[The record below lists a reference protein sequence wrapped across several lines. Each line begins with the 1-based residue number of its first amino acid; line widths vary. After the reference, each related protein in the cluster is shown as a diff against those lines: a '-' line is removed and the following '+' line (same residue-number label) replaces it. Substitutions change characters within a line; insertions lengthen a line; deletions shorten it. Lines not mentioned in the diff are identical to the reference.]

1 MTQKAPGKSYR
12 KGLSLIELNGMFP
25 DDAAAERWYTQIRWP
40 HGAFCPYCGSF
51 DVQCNIKHKT
61 MTHRCR
67 DCPTR
72 PFFSLKT
79 GTVMQGSKLGYQVWA
94 IATYLI
100 TTNIKGVSS
109 MKLHRDVKVTQ
120 KTAWHLAHRLRE
132 GLKNNTGFFFGPVEV
147 DETYIGG
154 KEGNK
159 HESKKLHAGRGAVGK
174 VAVVG
179 AKDRQTNQVSAHVV
193 EGTDKE
199 TLQGFVAEQTDHEAT
214 IYTDEHAA
222 YQGLQ
227 QPHET
232 VRHSVGEGFVRL
244 AVDSRQFDHERHSQ
258 LSRIPVSVGNHR
270 ASSLALSSLQIELS

>member
-12 KGLSLIELNGMFP
+12 KGLSLIELNRMFP

-79 GTVMQGSKLGYQVWA
+79 GSVMQGSKLGYQVWA

-147 DETYIGG
+147 DETFIGG

-159 HESKKLHAGRGAVGK
+159 HESKKLKAGRGDCRQGTP
-174 VAVVG
+174 VAGVLRTG
-179 AKDRQTNQVSAHVV
+179 RRARLSAEVV
-193 EGTDKE
+193 EGTDRRPDAAG
-199 TLQGFVAEQTDHEAT
+199 LSWHEQHGAMRLPWCSLTKHAVPTIRLTPAT
-214 IYTDEHAA
+214 RRPSA
-222 YQGLQ
+222 
-227 QPHET
+227 
-232 VRHSVGEGFVRL
+232 HS
-244 AVDSRQFDHERHSQ
+244 SRRVC
-258 LSRIPVSVGNHR
+258 SRDMAHT
-270 ASSLALSSLQIELS
+270 